1 MRSRETEFCVC
12 ERERYFTTRV
22 IARETYEGTQDISRE
37 RESVCERHT
46 REQWRNMRPWETE
59 FVFVC
64 EKEILKRKSRRF
76 SYLRS
81 ERHLCMRGVR
91 VAHMGIVE
99 RNETPGDKVLCLCER
114 KRFHMENHS

>member
-1 MRSRETEFCVC
+1 MREHK
-12 ERERYFTTRV
+12 
-22 IARETYEGTQDISRE
+22 ISLGG
-37 RESVCERHT
+37 ESVCERHT

-81 ERHLCMRGVR
+81 KRHLCMRGVR

>member
-1 MRSRETEFCVC
+1 M
-12 ERERYFTTRV
+12 RV

-37 RESVCERHT
+37 RGCVFVCETSLGCERHT

-81 ERHLCMRGVR
+81 ERHLCMRGV
-91 VAHMGIVE
+91 
-99 RNETPGDKVLCLCER
+99 
-114 KRFHMENHS
+114 

>member
-1 MRSRETEFCVC
+1 M
-12 ERERYFTTRV
+12 RERK
-22 IARETYEGTQDISRE
+22 ISLG

-64 EKEILKRKSRRF
+64 EKEIFKRKSHRF

-81 ERHLCMRGVR
+81 KRHLCVRGCVR
-91 VAHMGIVE
+91 VAHRGIVE
-99 RNETPGDKVLCLCER
+99 GNETPGDKVLFLCER

>member
-1 MRSRETEFCVC
+1 MKECK
-12 ERERYFTTRV
+12 
-22 IARETYEGTQDISRE
+22 ISLG
-37 RESVCERHT
+37 RESVCKRHT
-46 REQWRNMRPWETE
+46 GEWWRDMRPWGTE

-99 RNETPGDKVLCLCER
+99 RNETSGDKVLSLCER

>member
-1 MRSRETEFCVC
+1 
-12 ERERYFTTRV
+12 
-22 IARETYEGTQDISRE
+22 
-37 RESVCERHT
+37 
-46 REQWRNMRPWETE
+46 MRPWETE

-64 EKEILKRKSRRF
+64 EKETLKRKSRRF

-99 RNETPGDKVLCLCER
+99 RNETPGEKVCVCVRER
-114 KRFHMENHS
+114 DFTWRIIVRDT

>member
-1 MRSRETEFCVC
+1 M
-12 ERERYFTTRV
+12 RERK
-22 IARETYEGTQDISRE
+22 ISLG

-64 EKEILKRKSRRF
+64 EKEIFKRKSRRF

-99 RNETPGDKVLCLCER
+99 MRPRKTKFCVCVRER
-114 KRFHMENHS
+114 DSTWRIIVRDT

>member
-1 MRSRETEFCVC
+1 M
-12 ERERYFTTRV
+12 RERK
-22 IARETYEGTQDISRE
+22 ISLGREG
-37 RESVCERHT
+37 VCERHT

-76 SYLRS
+76 SYLRRKTS
-81 ERHLCMRGVR
+81 LYEGVR
-91 VAHMGIVE
+91 VAHMSIVE

>member
-1 MRSRETEFCVC
+1 
-12 ERERYFTTRV
+12 
-22 IARETYEGTQDISRE
+22 
-37 RESVCERHT
+37 
-46 REQWRNMRPWETE
+46 MRPWETE

-99 RNETPGDKVLCLCER
+99 RNETPGDKVLCCVRER
-114 KRFHMENHS
+114 DSTWRIIVRDT

>member
-1 MRSRETEFCVC
+1 MRECK
-12 ERERYFTTRV
+12 
-22 IARETYEGTQDISRE
+22 ISLG
-37 RESVCERHT
+37 RESVCERHR

-64 EKEILKRKSRRF
+64 EKEIFKRNSCRF

-99 RNETPGDKVLCLCER
+99 RNETPGDKVLCCVRER
-114 KRFHMENHS
+114 DSTWRIIVRDT

>member
-1 MRSRETEFCVC
+1 
-12 ERERYFTTRV
+12 
-22 IARETYEGTQDISRE
+22 
-37 RESVCERHT
+37 
-46 REQWRNMRPWETE
+46 MRPWETE

-99 RNETPGDKVLCLCER
+99 RNETPGEKVLCLLRER
-114 KRFHMENHS
+114 DSTWRIIARDT

>member
-1 MRSRETEFCVC
+1 MRSREREFCVC

-37 RESVCERHT
+37 RDSVCERHT

-64 EKEILKRKSRRF
+64 EKEILKRKSRMF

>member
-1 MRSRETEFCVC
+1 M
-12 ERERYFTTRV
+12 RERKIYL
-22 IARETYEGTQDISRE
+22 G

-64 EKEILKRKSRRF
+64 EKEIFMRKRRGF

-81 ERHLCMRGVR
+81 ERHLCIRGVR
-91 VAHMGIVE
+91 VAHRGIIE
-99 RNETPGDKVLCLCER
+99 RNETTKDKVLCLCER
-114 KRFHMENHS
+114 KRFHTENHS

>member
-1 MRSRETEFCVC
+1 M
-12 ERERYFTTRV
+12 RERK
-22 IARETYEGTQDISRE
+22 ISLG

-99 RNETPGDKVLCLCER
+99 RNETLGDEVCVCVTER
-114 KRFHMENHS
+114 DFTWRIIVRDT

>member
-1 MRSRETEFCVC
+1 MREHK
-12 ERERYFTTRV
+12 
-22 IARETYEGTQDISRE
+22 ISLGI
-37 RESVCERHT
+37 ESVCERHT
-46 REQWRNMRPWETE
+46 REQWRKMRPWEIG

-64 EKEILKRKSRRF
+64 EKEIFKRKSHRF

-99 RNETPGDKVLCLCER
+99 RNETPRDRVLCLQER
-114 KRFHMENHS
+114 KIFHNGSDS

>member
-1 MRSRETEFCVC
+1 M
-12 ERERYFTTRV
+12 RERK
-22 IARETYEGTQDISRE
+22 ISLGREG
-37 RESVCERHT
+37 VCERHT

-64 EKEILKRKSRRF
+64 EKEILMRKSHRF

-81 ERHLCMRGVR
+81 EIHLCMRGVR

>member
-1 MRSRETEFCVC
+1 M
-12 ERERYFTTRV
+12 RERKIYL
-22 IARETYEGTQDISRE
+22 G

-46 REQWRNMRPWETE
+46 REQWRNMGPWETE

-64 EKEILKRKSRRF
+64 EKEILKRKSHRF

-81 ERHLCMRGVR
+81 ERHLCMRGVL

-99 RNETPGDKVLCLCER
+99 RNETPRDKVLCLCER

>member
-1 MRSRETEFCVC
+1 M
-12 ERERYFTTRV
+12 
-22 IARETYEGTQDISRE
+22 
-37 RESVCERHT
+37 
-46 REQWRNMRPWETE
+46 
-59 FVFVC
+59 FVC

-99 RNETPGDKVLCLCER
+99 RNETPGDKVCVCVRER
-114 KRFHMENHS
+114 DSTWRIIVRDT

>member
-1 MRSRETEFCVC
+1 MCVS
-12 ERERYFTTRV
+12 
-22 IARETYEGTQDISRE
+22 DIQE
-37 RESVCERHT
+37 
-46 REQWRNMRPWETE
+46 NGGDMRPCETE

-64 EKEILKRKSRRF
+64 EKEIFKRKIRRF

-81 ERHLCMRGVR
+81 ERHLCIRGVR
-91 VAHMGIVE
+91 VAHRGIVE

>member
-1 MRSRETEFCVC
+1 
-12 ERERYFTTRV
+12 
-22 IARETYEGTQDISRE
+22 
-37 RESVCERHT
+37 
-46 REQWRNMRPWETE
+46 MRPWEIE

-91 VAHMGIVE
+91 LAHIGIVE
-99 RNETPGDKVLCLCER
+99 RNETPGDKVLCLRER
-114 KRFHMENHS
+114 KIFQNESDS

>member
-1 MRSRETEFCVC
+1 MREHKISLGRRCV
-12 ERERYFTTRV
+12 F
-22 IARETYEGTQDISRE
+22 
-37 RESVCERHT
+37 ERHT
-46 REQWRNMRPWETE
+46 SEQWRNMRPWETE

-99 RNETPGDKVLCLCER
+99 RNETLGDKVLCLCER
-114 KRFHMENHS
+114 KRFHIENHS

>member
-1 MRSRETEFCVC
+1 
-12 ERERYFTTRV
+12 
-22 IARETYEGTQDISRE
+22 
-37 RESVCERHT
+37 
-46 REQWRNMRPWETE
+46 MRPWETE

-76 SYLRS
+76 SYLRRES
-81 ERHLCMRGVR
+81 HLCMRGVR

-99 RNETPGDKVLCLCER
+99 RNETLGDKVLCLCER

>member
-1 MRSRETEFCVC
+1 
-12 ERERYFTTRV
+12 
-22 IARETYEGTQDISRE
+22 
-37 RESVCERHT
+37 
-46 REQWRNMRPWETE
+46 MRPWEIE

-64 EKEILKRKSRRF
+64 EKEIFKRKSRRF

-99 RNETPGDKVLCLCER
+99 RNETPGDKVCVCVRER
-114 KRFHMENHS
+114 DSTWRIIVRDT